1 MRGRLYGEQMT
12 DDIFMARLHGYAY
25 AVQRGGYGN
34 GPVPGSFQ
42 PMIMVFKNADG
53 TLDRKRTLDGI
64 AFTGI
69 TGIERT
75 NLLTEGK

>member
-1 MRGRLYGEQMT
+1 
-12 DDIFMARLHGYAY
+12 MARLHGYAY

-53 TLDRKRTLDGI
+53 TLDRERTLDGI

-69 TGIERT
+69 TGIERM
-75 NLLTEGK
+75 NLLTEGR

>member
-53 TLDRKRTLDGI
+53 TLDRKRTLDSL
-64 AFTGI
+64 AFVGI

-75 NLLTEGK
+75 NLLTEGQ